1 MPGLEGTVVNVNVS
15 AGMWGRTAPTF
26 DVLWSDMQCSRRIS
40 QASLEGGEGG
50 QFEMLPRRTSAVE
63 CARLWHAYQVHRV
76 RQMAERAAARQS
88 EESARAAPRRDLAAA
103 TGMNP
108 AGRMTQASLVPF
120 VGAGHVGAREI
131 ASRARH
137 RLAEQIP
144 GVGFAV
150 TCARSRL
157 DVSWMDGPV
166 EGFAWRVLADLREEG
181 LVSEV
186 RTRRSLS
193 PRLIQCAIDF
203 CLDRVFDGAPSSY
216 ARLRV
221 TPEQYSTGGLS
232 AVMAESGKPGAS
244 ISYQSLLRCVL
255 ARWDDAR
262 QKFVNTA
269 CTRALA
275 QEMALLFPD
284 GDEEAGGRFRRLAQE
299 VAQRE
304 GAAHSLVERMRQG

>member
-1 MPGLEGTVVNVNVS
+1 M
-15 AGMWGRTAPTF
+15 
-26 DVLWSDMQCSRRIS
+26 
-40 QASLEGGEGG
+40 
-50 QFEMLPRRTSAVE
+50 
-63 CARLWHAYQVHRV
+63 
-76 RQMAERAAARQS
+76 
-88 EESARAAPRRDLAAA
+88 
-103 TGMNP
+103 
-108 AGRMTQASLVPF
+108 
-120 VGAGHVGAREI
+120 

-157 DVSWMDGPV
+157 DVSWVDGPV

-181 LVSEV
+181 LVSEL
-186 RTRRSLS
+186 RMSRSLS

-203 CLDRVFDGAPSSY
+203 CLDRVFDEEPSSY

-232 AVMAESGKPGAS
+232 AVMAEPGKLGSS

-269 CTRALA
+269 RTRALV

-284 GDEEAGGRFRRLAQE
+284 GDEEAGGRFRRLAQG
-299 VAQRE
+299 VTQRE
-304 GAAHSLVERMRQG
+304 GAAYSLVERMRQG

>member
-1 MPGLEGTVVNVNVS
+1 MPGLEGTVVNINVGS
-15 AGMWGRTAPTF
+15 GMWGRTAPTF

-50 QFEMLPRRTSAVE
+50 QFEMLSRRTSAVE

-88 EESARAAPRRDLAAA
+88 EESAHAAPRRDLAAA
-103 TGMNP
+103 PRMNP
-108 AGRMTQASLVPF
+108 AEHMPQT
-120 VGAGHVGAREI
+120 HVGGREI

-137 RLAEQIP
+137 RLAEQVP

-157 DVSWMDGPV
+157 DVSWVDGPV
-166 EGFAWRVLADLREEG
+166 EGFPWRVLADMREQD

-221 TPEQYSTGGLS
+221 TPEQYSAGGLS
-232 AVMAESGKPGAS
+232 AVMAESGKPGPS

-269 CTRALA
+269 CTRALV